1 MKRTFF
7 SIFFIALFAGFL
19 FFQIPILYKRGIDD
33 VAQTIQNS
41 EVIEL
46 SGKTLFVSD
55 LHLIT
60 PEARVNLN
68 VEEISHIVIVGN
80 FFDTQEDFERFG
92 TNLQERIENGLGV
105 FLEEE
110 FTGNVYF
117 ISSFNHD
124 PELDEFELEIKGMK
138 FFHVGKSARF
148 LIEGTKVIALH
159 GDELYNGVIG
169 GGISWLFGK
178 FGILL
183 PLERLGKTKL
193 NIEKETWLITG
204 HSHVPGLDQV
214 SRVANTG
221 SFVGVPF
228 NDLIFHI
235 PIGTGIMIKND
246 KVELVYFTTPP
257 LAKPYWF

>member
-33 VAQTIQNS
+33 VAQTIQNA

-105 FLEEE
+105 FLQEE
-110 FTGNVYF
+110 FKGDVYF
-117 ISSFNHD
+117 ISS
-124 PELDEFELEIKGMK
+124 
-138 FFHVGKSARF
+138 
-148 LIEGTKVIALH
+148 
-159 GDELYNGVIG
+159 
-169 GGISWLFGK
+169 
-178 FGILL
+178 
-183 PLERLGKTKL
+183 L
-193 NIEKETWLITG
+193 NPNRK
-204 HSHVPGLDQV
+204 
-214 SRVANTG
+214 R
-221 SFVGVPF
+221 SFCR
-228 NDLIFHI
+228 
-235 PIGTGIMIKND
+235 
-246 KVELVYFTTPP
+246 PP
-257 LAKPYWF
+257 L